1 MPREAGLVGAVPGP
15 GLRWG
20 LLAAA
25 ALAGGAVVGAAAGL
39 LGHRLTATRAGTTP
53 GALSA

>member
-1 MPREAGLVGAVPGP
+1 
-15 GLRWG
+15 
-20 LLAAA
+20 
-25 ALAGGAVVGAAAGL
+25 VVGAAAGL